1 MSATLR
7 VHADDDVRVRVLVV
21 DDQPVFRHGLRT
33 LLEAEGSVEIVG
45 ETPETT
51 DVVELVVSTQTDV
64 VVMDSRPSG
73 ELGADTVAAL
83 RAVCPDVRVLIFSA
97 NDNEDDLLA
106 AVRAG
111 AAGYLRKSLPAAEV
125 LPAVLAV
132 AAGQSLISPDLAARL
147 LDEFAVMSIRDE
159 KDSQPRLTERELEVL
174 GLVSRGLSNRLVAE
188 KLFISEN
195 TVKNHIRNI
204 LEKLQLHSRTEAAVY
219 AIQRNLIG

>member
-1 MSATLR
+1 MAK
-7 VHADDDVRVRVLVV
+7 VRVLVV
-21 DDQPVFRHGLRT
+21 DDQPVFRYGLRT
-33 LLEAEGSVEIVG
+33 LLEAEGTAEVVG

-51 DVVELVVSTQTDV
+51 DVVELVVSTDTDV

-83 RAVCPDVRVLIFSA
+83 RAVRPDVRVLIFSA

-159 KDSQPRLTERELEVL
+159 KDDQPRLTERELEVL

>member
-7 VHADDDVRVRVLVV
+7 VHAEKGAKVRVLVV
-21 DDQPVFRHGLRT
+21 DDQPVFRYGLRT
-33 LLEAEGSVEIVG
+33 LLEAEGSAEVVG

-51 DVVELVVSTQTDV
+51 DVVELVVSTETDV

-83 RAVCPDVRVLIFSA
+83 RAECPDVRVLIFSA

-159 KDSQPRLTERELEVL
+159 KDQQPRLTERELEVL
-174 GLVSRGLSNRLVAE
+174 GLVARGLSNRLVAE